1 MRSLV
6 FAPAIRVA
14 LLTALAV
21 APAES
26 LQAQTA
32 SPAETIEIDAE
43 AGADLFLRTFGKRW
57 SAPSGP
63 SGGLGHS

>member
-21 APAES
+21 APAEAPFKRGPPRS
-26 LQAQTA
+26 RKRSRLT
-32 SPAETIEIDAE
+32 PRLRPIP
-43 AGADLFLRTFGKRW
+43 FRTFGKRC
-57 SAPSGP
+57 SAPGGP
-63 SGGLGHS
+63 SGSLGLS